1 MGVPV
6 VKGGQNLPTL
16 DGIGLTDLPNIGG
29 ELPSPPRPPGSGIT
43 VYRFTFMYNPEQS
56 RFKWKQKISALKKTN
71 LYSKKCENQ

>member
-29 ELPSPPRPPGSGIT
+29 ELPSPPGPPVLASLYTDLLSCTIQSKVGSNG
-43 VYRFTFMYNPEQS
+43 N
-56 RFKWKQKISALKKTN
+56 KK
-71 LYSKKCENQ
+71 